1 MTPKAYS
8 YIRFSTPDQLNG
20 DSLRRQLDLSKRYA
34 AQHGLV
40 LDENLNLQDLGLS
53 AYHGEHRE
61 GALGRFLELV
71 KGSRISEGSVLLVE
85 SLDRLSREVKRG
97 VTPTLFTPRAP
108 SQAFQQL
115 CSVSSPLQPVC
126 LPRHCQEC
134 RCDPS

>member
-53 AYHGEHRE
+53 AYHAEHRE

-85 SLDRLSREVKRG
+85 SLDRLSREEITEALEQFLAIIRSGVKI
-97 VTPTLFTPRAP
+97 VTLADNETRIREFTNIKSATY
-108 SQAFQQL
+108 QT
-115 CSVSSPLQPVC
+115 
-126 LPRHCQEC
+126 
-134 RCDPS
+134 